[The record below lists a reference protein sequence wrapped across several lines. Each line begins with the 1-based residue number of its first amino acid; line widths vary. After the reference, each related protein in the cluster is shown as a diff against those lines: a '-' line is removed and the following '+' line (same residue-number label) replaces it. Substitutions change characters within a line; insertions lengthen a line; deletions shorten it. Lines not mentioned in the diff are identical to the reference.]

1 MQLYIVRHGETVWN
15 LEHRVQGQTDVPLT
29 DNGRKQ
35 AKELQ
40 QLVSTLN
47 IDVVISS
54 PLVRAKETAK
64 ILIDNKLPVHTDD
77 RIIERD
83 WGLNEGEDVELLD
96 MTDCWD
102 FSLNTRGL
110 QIERLQDLMHRVSEF
125 IEDIR
130 VRYKDKNVLIV
141 THSAVLRVMH
151 YLLSGIPQD
160 GDLTKIEIPNLR
172 IIEYKI

>member
-40 QLVSTLN
+40 KLVSSLN

-54 PLVRAKETAK
+54 PLIRAKETAQ
-64 ILIDNKLPVHTDD
+64 ILVDNKLPVHTDD

-83 WGLNEGEDVELLD
+83 WGLNEGEIVDLVD
-96 MTDCWD
+96 TVDCWD
-102 FSLNTRGL
+102 FS
-110 QIERLQDLMHRVSEF
+110 
-125 IEDIR
+125 
-130 VRYKDKNVLIV
+130 
-141 THSAVLRVMH
+141 
-151 YLLSGIPQD
+151 
-160 GDLTKIEIPNLR
+160 
-172 IIEYKI
+172 